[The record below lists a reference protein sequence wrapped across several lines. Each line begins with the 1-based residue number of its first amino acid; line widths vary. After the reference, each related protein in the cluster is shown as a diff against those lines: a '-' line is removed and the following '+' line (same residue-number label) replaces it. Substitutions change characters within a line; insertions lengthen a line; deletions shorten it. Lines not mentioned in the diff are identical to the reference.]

1 MTPLHPTEP
10 PARRHPRTAI
20 AAGAA
25 ALALLAGACTED
37 ADWAA
42 PSLGEAV
49 ARVDAASADAPPTG
63 STPPSWLFVLTAPT
77 ATTAVD
83 EGSVTVSLS
92 RPEHVLAFTDRPA
105 RDAHFVRSD
114 WLAEHWRELFSAD
127 PPNAVL
133 TAQGDDGRAIEA
145 AVEVLALDGDDSR
158 LVATVV
164 GIDGGPVQLPAE
176 ISRVQLFVD
185 DTIVPVTDADWPFH
199 SVITTPETEKYVPRA
214 GLDPSAVDA
223 DDIYSMPAVALI
235 EDFQVHHAPP
245 PTTAPSG

>member
-10 PARRHPRTAI
+10 PTRRRRAAI
-20 AAGAA
+20 AAGVA
-25 ALALLAGACTED
+25 ALALLTGACTDD

-49 ARVDAASADAPPTG
+49 ARADAAAAETPPAG

-114 WLAEHWRELFSAD
+114 WLAEHWQELFSAD

-133 TAQGDDGRAIEA
+133 TAQGEDGRAIEA
-145 AVEVLALDGDDSR
+145 AVEVLTLDGDDAR

-185 DTIVPVTDADWPFH
+185 DTIVPVTDSDWSFH
-199 SVITTPETEKYVPRA
+199 SIIATPEAEKYVPRA
-214 GLDPSAVDA
+214 GSDRGALDA
-223 DDIYSMPAVALI
+223 DSIYSMPAVALI
-235 EDFQVHHAPP
+235 EDFRVHHATP
-245 PTTAPSG
+245 PTTAPPG